1 LKVLLLEY
9 ITAGGLSDKPLA
21 DALLQEAALM
31 RDALLSDFSEISG
44 IEILTTYDVRLGPPQ
59 CCYEAIPVYATSN
72 AMGIW
77 QALLTAC
84 DAALVI
90 APETDGVLNQLTQ
103 MLAAA
108 NVRNLGSRSY
118 AVEITS
124 NKYHTYHAL
133 KNAQILTIPTYTASE
148 FLQPE
153 FFGHDSDLKDS
164 FNHGCVVKPMDGSG
178 CAETSYFAEAAVL
191 QTWLGAHQPFVESAR
206 FMIQPYQVGT
216 PASISM
222 LCKEGVAWLLSCNQ
236 QIIEVATKEGAEIDE
251 INAHHASIQYKGCVV
266 NGLSLHHKDFTTLA
280 LKISAAFPELN
291 GYVGVDVIIHNEE
304 IYLVEINPRITT
316 SYIALRESLKCNPA
330 KLILDLA
337 LCTSSTFKLPENIAK
352 DKVVIKLHE

>member
-1 LKVLLLEY
+1 LKILLLEY
-9 ITAGGLSDKPLA
+9 ITAGGLSDKPLP

-31 RDALLSDFSEISG
+31 RDALMADFSDISG
-44 IEILTTYDVRLGPPQ
+44 VEILTTYDVRLGPPKH
-59 CCYEAIPVYATSN
+59 CHEAIPVGATSN

-77 QALLTAC
+77 QALLQAC

-90 APETDGVLNQLTQ
+90 APETDGVLSQLTQ

-108 NVRNLGSRSY
+108 NVRNLGSMSH

-133 KNAQILTIPTYTASE
+133 KNSHILTIPTYTASE

-153 FFGHDSDLKDS
+153 FFGHDTVLKDS
-164 FNHGCVVKPMDGSG
+164 FNHGCVVKPMDGAG
-178 CAETSYFAEAAVL
+178 CEETSYFADASVLEA
-191 QTWLGAHQPFVESAR
+191 WLGAHQALVQSAR
-206 FMIQPYQVGT
+206 FIIQPYQVGM

-222 LCKEGVAWLLSCNQ
+222 LCKEGVAWVLSCNQ
-236 QIIEVATKEGAEIDE
+236 QIIEVATIEKAEID
-251 INAHHASIQYKGCVV
+251 AHHASIQYKGCVV

-304 IYLVEINPRITT
+304 IYVVEINPRITT

-337 LCTSSTFKLPENIAK
+337 LCASSTFKLPENLAK